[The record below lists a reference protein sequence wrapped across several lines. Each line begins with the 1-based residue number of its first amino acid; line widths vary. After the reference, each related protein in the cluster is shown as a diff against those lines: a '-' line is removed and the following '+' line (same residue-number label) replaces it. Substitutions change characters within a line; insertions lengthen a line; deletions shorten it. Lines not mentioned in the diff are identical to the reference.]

1 MNTNKNIL
9 LIVFLFITTSGYA
22 RYTDFK
28 LVKDSIDE
36 VNQVAYRLR
45 VDPQDQQHRIAI
57 VYSPYALKRLQEQ
70 NTSARDIETL
80 IQEDNAQLTLTT
92 LNLPDTIWYHNPNT
106 QTLEKYAVTAIGQYA
121 YRGCKSLQNIN
132 FPPELDSICKQAF
145 LYCYNLKDITIPAS
159 VIGIDVGA
167 FRSDTTCCLRTLTF
181 EGAED
186 GSSQLQTIAMNAF
199 YIDKKNT
206 KFGYTGNL
214 ILPNS
219 VHTIG
224 ENAFKMAFQQTNTTD
239 SLHLPNELRL
249 LSPSAF
255 QGCSGFKST
264 LIVPGSLS
272 VIPTQAFWNC
282 NFTHIIIREG
292 VTTINGQAFQ
302 KCCRAKESSIR
313 IPSTLTQIGDCA
325 FQQCDPEIINCYAN
339 TPPTVTGTLLTL
351 SSTTKT
357 LADILVK
364 IPCHTTKEYKA
375 ANGWKTFS
383 QFKEIDNLEDEE
395 DNTFILPVQIVPEGA
410 ATYTTVYQCTTRSIS
425 ITLEDAS
432 PSYIFSHWE
441 NGSTERNRA
450 SIIPGQNEQYIAY
463 YKSEIQLTEWGKNTI
478 TIETNSQDIEGCA
491 YTASIGSSTENGTI
505 AKKDAGIWQL
515 SLSTDLSTY
524 PAEDLDITVTMKD
537 GRQLQYHTVIPF
549 IIGSGVET
557 SIAQL
562 MAQHPGTFTESSDIV
577 ILNGGHLTLEQARK
591 FNDLHIYA
599 GGECTLPKTTSTGLS
614 IRALYLNADLTR
626 TKSIERTIADGTSYN
641 QELPLTAVI
650 TINENLQIRE
660 KKIYYDITLDRQK
673 QYSLTLPINT
683 EPDKIT
689 HANGDEIAIG
699 IIYYDPL
706 SPPTNSSQ
714 ALNGFKRVTAANLAD
729 GWLFE
734 RGRCYRVWATPR
746 KWKGQQQTKAV
757 ARFEM
762 PMRDDHRRPINER
775 SVAVY
780 GEKLTDENA
789 ATANWN
795 MLGNPF
801 LTAVTGTGDN
811 INQGGYWNEETSSW
825 ENTNIQYISVPLD
838 ADGQRYGYAEAKGY
852 SLYSGEWFFIQVAQ
866 QGVLTF
872 TRSVAVASKTIVSRA
887 AKTYETDEKEYEACV
902 TLTAPDG
909 QTDRTG
915 ILISNRYSDA
925 YDYNADF
932 GRIFTG
938 NEPVALYGISN
949 AGKLFVNAVSTEL
962 AEKGCK
968 LGYTA
973 QPANG
978 TFMMSLAQNYDLS
991 SFEGIYLTDSRT
1003 SQTVNLLYG
1012 DYSFN
1017 DATTTDNNRFSVS
1030 CVLKKDI
1037 NTGITT
1043 DNSTSSYAW
1052 GEQGTLI
1059 ISRLPE
1065 HSDVYVFNAA
1075 GQLVYSRQNCSNTI
1089 RCAVPQPGCY
1099 LIRSTSPTGN
1109 QIMRTIIK

>member
-9 LIVFLFITTSGYA
+9 LIVFLFIAAHLFAAEAKFQWVANLFNYQGN
-22 RYTDFK
+22 D
-28 LVKDSIDE
+28 
-36 VNQVAYRLR
+36 QVAYRLE
-45 VDPQDQQHRIAI
+45 VNTTDPLHLRAI
-57 VYSPYALKRLQEQ
+57 VYSPHTLNRIIEQ
-70 NTSARDIETL
+70 NQSTGTFTL
-80 IQEDNAQLTLTT
+80 TDSIDKDMKNKPLKLTT
-92 LNLPDTIWYHNPNT
+92 LTLPDTIEYRGG
-106 QTLEKYAVTAIGQYA
+106 KYPVTVIGDNA
-121 YRGCKSLQNIN
+121 YRSCQSLQNLDFPAGLETIN
-132 FPPELDSICKQAF
+132 MRAF
-145 LYCYNLKDITIPAS
+145 FNCRNLKDIVIPAS
-159 VIGIDVGA
+159 VTAISTGV
-167 FRSDTTCCLRTLTF
+167 FRSDITNQLRTLTF
-181 EGAED
+181 EGVED
-186 GSSQLQTIAMNAF
+186 GRSRLQTIGTNAF
-199 YIDKKNT
+199 LIETQNKSY
-206 KFGYTGNL
+206 GYKGNL

-219 VHTIG
+219 VQTI
-224 ENAFKMAFQQTNTTD
+224 EAAAFSRAFQQTNTTD
-239 SLHLPNELRL
+239 SLHLPDNLKTIKGQ
-249 LSPSAF
+249 AF
-255 QGCSGFKST
+255 YGCSGFQCA
-264 LIVPGSLS
+264 LIVPGS
-272 VIPTQAFWNC
+272 VKDIYIQAFMNC
-282 NFTHIIIREG
+282 NFTDIIIREG
-292 VTTINGQAFQ
+292 VETVGQGAFNGCKSA
-302 KCCRAKESSIR
+302 ETIR
-313 IPSTLTQIGDCA
+313 IPSTLKSIGLNA
-325 FQQCDPEIINCYAN
+325 FINCLPTVLNCYAS
-339 TPPTVTGTLLTL
+339 TPPTIHENNTTLFGNTVINN
-351 SSTTKT
+351 S
-357 LADILVK
+357 ILVK
-364 IPCHTTKEYKA
+364 IPCRTSDSYKA
-375 ANGWKTFS
+375 AHGWREFKH
-383 QFKEIDNLEDEE
+383 FKEITDIDEDDDNK
-395 DNTFILPVQIVPEGA
+395 FMLPVQIVPEGA
-410 ATYTTVYQCTTRSIS
+410 ATYTTAYECATRSIS
-425 ITLEDAS
+425 ITLNDAS
-432 PSYIFSHWE
+432 PSYVFSHWE
-441 NGSTERNRA
+441 DGSTDKNRT
-450 SIIPGQNEQYIAY
+450 SIIPGQGIQYIAY
-463 YKSEIQLTEWGKNTI
+463 YESEIQLTEWGKNTI

-515 SLSTDLSTY
+515 SLSTDLSTH

-562 MAQHPGTFTESSDIV
+562 IAQHPGIFTESSDIV
-577 ILNGGHLTLEQARK
+577 ILNGGHLILEQARK

-599 GGECTLPKTTSTGLS
+599 GGECTLPQTTSTGLS

-706 SPPTNSSQ
+706 SPLTNSSQ

-746 KWKGQQQTKAV
+746 KWNGQQQQTKAV

-762 PMRDDHRRPINER
+762 PMRDDHRRPTNER

-789 ATANWN
+789 ASANWN

-811 INQGGYWNEETSSW
+811 INQGGYWNDETASW
-825 ENTNIQYISVPLD
+825 ENSNTQYISVPLD
-838 ADGQRYGYAEAKGY
+838 ADGQRYGYTEAKGY
-852 SLYSGEWFFIQVAQ
+852 SLYQGEWFFIQVADS
-866 QGVLTF
+866 GYITL
-872 TRSVAVASKTIVSRA
+872 TRSVAVASQTIVSRA
-887 AKTYETDEKEYEACV
+887 AQLYETDGKKYEACV